1 MMTDL
6 LISADSHVVEP
17 GDLWETRIDKTFR
30 DRAPKVVP
38 REDGGGLLFIPTGAA
53 PFPVAAVFGMGRS
66 GEALKSHMSK
76 GYEMARPS
84 GWDPAER
91 LKDQDLD
98 QIAAEVI
105 YPSLAISLFRMPD
118 PDLQFACVQ
127 AYNNWIAE
135 FCRHDPSRLL
145 GGGLIPLLD
154 IDRGIAEATRC
165 VKMGLQTVCVA
176 VSPPDD
182 RPYHTDEYDKF
193 WAACEEL
200 GVPVSMHIGMNANSS
215 GKARDN
221 VFTNAMNPSAKAKS
235 AISQPQNFAT
245 SPHEFQKTLSALV
258 ISGVLDRFPRLRL
271 VTVESDVGWYPHLL
285 YRLDH
290 GYEKYHAIQ
299 ATKLSMK
306 PSEFVKRQV
315 WATFQE
321 DPIAPIAHSL
331 YGHGNY
337 MWGSD
342 FPHTETTWPNSK
354 AIIDR
359 DFANTSA
366 TVKYDATFG
375 NVQKLYNID
384 VSNKVVVAA

>member
-1 MMTDL
+1 MTDL

-17 GDLWETRIDKTFR
+17 GDLWETRVDKKFR
-30 DRAPKVVP
+30 DQAPKVAS
-38 REDGGGLLFIPTGAA
+38 REDGGGLVFIPTGAA

-66 GEALKSHMSK
+66 GEALKTHMSK

-84 GWDPAER
+84 GWDPIER
-91 LKDQDLD
+91 LKDQDTD
-98 QIAAEVI
+98 HIAAEVI
-105 YPSLAISLFRMPD
+105 YPSLGISLFRMPD

-127 AYNNWIAE
+127 AYNDWIAE
-135 FCRHDPSRLL
+135 YCRHDPNRLL
-145 GGGLIPLLD
+145 GAGLIPLLD
-154 IDRGIAEATRC
+154 IDRGIVEATRC
-165 VKMGLQTVCVA
+165 VKMGLQTVAIA
-176 VSPPDD
+176 VSPHDD
-182 RPYHTDEYDKF
+182 HPYHTDFYEKF
-193 WAACEEL
+193 WAAAEEL
-200 GVPVSMHIGMNANSS
+200 GVPVSLHIGMNANST
-215 GKARDN
+215 GKARDTA
-221 VFTNAMNPSAKAKS
+221 FTDAMNPEAKA

-331 YGHGNY
+331 YGNGNY

-342 FPHTETTWPNSK
+342 FPHTETTWPNSLS
-354 AIIDR
+354 IIDR
-359 DFANTSA
+359 DFANVPA
-366 TVKYDATFG
+366 QVKYDASFG
-375 NVQKLYNID
+375 IAQKLYNID
-384 VSNKVVVAA
+384 VSNKAAAAA